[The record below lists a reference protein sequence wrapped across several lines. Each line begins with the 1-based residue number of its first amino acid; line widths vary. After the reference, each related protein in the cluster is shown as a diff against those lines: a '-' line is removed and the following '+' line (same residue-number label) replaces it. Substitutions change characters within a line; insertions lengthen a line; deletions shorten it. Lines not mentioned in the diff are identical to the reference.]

1 MKVPVV
7 FKEWELTAFLAG
19 LTAFTYYAFGAL
31 PLHIAVSQQ
40 LGLSPSQTSS
50 WVFIVWF
57 NGAVWSIF
65 LSLYYRQP
73 IPITWTVPGLI
84 YLGTL
89 AGQFSFAEIIGG
101 NLMAGVL
108 ILVLA
113 LMRMGERIMKWLPLP
128 IVMGMFAGSIFIYVT
143 RTVSIIVEDLAVA
156 GVTVAGYLLGRF
168 IGSRSLPPVA
178 LAVICGSIAVGLS
191 ADLNLGALPL
201 TLPRVGIPEMQFSFA
216 AFIAI
221 SLPLVVLAMGLGNVQ
236 GLGFLLAQGYP
247 APINVLTVVTGI
259 CSIVNAVFGG
269 HPATVAR
276 IGVAL
281 LAGPEAGPPRSRY
294 WGGRDRG
301 GFDDNDRPG
310 IEHGRGAGGHPAAGL
325 HHCTGRRGHSLRL
338 SGRLGKGFWG
348 PHALRGAHGLCRG
361 GHALCHSWHHLRL
374 LGDPGRAGWLP
385 AGRAGGVVRLL
396 EGCAGG
402 LRAGES
408 QARAEEACPFHRAAG
423 GWRLH
428 RTIRF
433 GEK

>member
-65 LSLYYRQP
+65 LCLFYRQP
-73 IPITWTVPGLI
+73 IPITWTLPGLI

-294 WGGRDRG
+294 WGGVTAAALTIMIALASSTVAALVGVLPRG
-301 GFDDNDRPG
+301 FIIVLAGVAILSAFQDAL
-310 IEHGRGAGGHPAAGL
+310 EKAFGGHMRFGALTAFAVAATPFAILGITSAFWAILAGL
-325 HHCTGRRGHSLRL
+325 AGSLLAERGELFAYW
-338 SGRLGKGFWG
+338 KG
-348 PHALRGAHGLCRG
+348 AR
-361 GHALCHSWHHLRL
+361 
-374 LGDPGRAGWLP
+374 
-385 AGRAGGVVRLL
+385 
-396 EGCAGG
+396 EG
-402 LRAGES
+402 
-408 QARAEEACPFHRAAG
+408 
-423 GWRLH
+423 
-428 RTIRF
+428 
-433 GEK
+433 